1 MRQTAVA
8 FKSKGLTLEGV
19 IAFPQGL
26 TGPFPGAVVCHPHP
40 LFGGNMDNGLVQ
52 EVCSALVREGFGTF
66 RFNFRGV
73 GNSEGAFTKGEKEPE
88 DVNAAL
94 SLLRI
99 RLRAAFTKGEKEPED
114 VNAAL
119 SLMRNWPDIDKRRFG
134 LVGYSFG
141 ASMVL
146 NSISKYKAAKALALI
161 SPPLTS
167 LDHPKIESDKRPKL
181 FIVGDR
187 DRLVPHSALKA
198 KVESLP
204 TPVDLSIVPGAD
216 HSWRNYEAE
225 AAHLTVRFLVGA
237 LRR

>member
-19 IAFPQGL
+19 MAFPQGL
-26 TGPFPGAVVCHPHP
+26 TGPFPGVVVCHPHP

-73 GNSEGAFTKGEKEPE
+73 GNSEG
-88 DVNAAL
+88 
-94 SLLRI
+94 S
-99 RLRAAFTKGEKEPED
+99 FTKGEKEPED

-146 NSISKYKAAKALALI
+146 NGISSYKAARALALI

-167 LDHPKIESDKRPKL
+167 LDHPKMEKDKRPKL

-187 DRLVPHSALKA
+187 DRLVPHSDLKA
-198 KVESLP
+198 MVDALP
-204 TPVDLSIVPGAD
+204 NPADLSIVPGAD
-216 HSWRNYEAE
+216 HSWRNHEAE
-225 AAHLTVRFLVGA
+225 AARRTARFLVGA

>member
-26 TGPFPGAVVCHPHP
+26 SGPFPGVVVCHPHP
-40 LFGGNMDNGLVQ
+40 LFGGNMDNSLVQ
-52 EVCSALVREGFGTF
+52 EVCSALVREGFGTL

-73 GNSEGAFTKGEKEPE
+73 GNSEGSFTKGE
-88 DVNAAL
+88 N
-94 SLLRI
+94 
-99 RLRAAFTKGEKEPED
+99 EPED

-141 ASMVL
+141 AAMVL
-146 NSISKYKAAKALALI
+146 NDISRYKTARALALI

-167 LDHPKIESDKRPKL
+167 LDHPKIENDKRPKL

-198 KVESLP
+198 KVDSLSNP
-204 TPVDLSIVPGAD
+204 ADLNIVPGAD

-225 AAHLTVRFLVGA
+225 AAHRTARFLVGA